1 MIYALGPQLPKLVSF
16 FMLPIL
22 TKYLTPQDY
31 GINGIILAYVGAFD
45 AFKDL
50 GLTVILTNSFFKY
63 PSRYKFTWQR
73 VHGFVQVWAPLYGL
87 MLIPLI
93 IAVTPEMAMKDVIWI
108 IVCIVLPIMFFEPVS
123 TIGRQ
128 YFQLNKK
135 PISFVAVAIIS
146 SFTAIAV
153 NYITIV
159 HFRLGYLGFLFGA
172 LSASF
177 VTFIIYIYLVYFRLK
192 LLPSLR
198 FSFKWLKKK
207 LLITLPTI
215 PHFYS
220 GYILNISDRVLLDF
234 FKVPIK
240 DIGLYAFA
248 YGIGTYFSIAGKSLQ
263 QASGPYYMEFYKLA
277 SREGDK
283 KARAITY
290 IMQAGLLIFAFFICL
305 WMKELFNFIARNEGL
320 KSSYYLAIP
329 IVMAYSY
336 FPSYNY
342 NGMKMWYTENTK
354 TLMMISVVAAI
365 ISVLLNLILIP
376 IYGILGAAITTFIS
390 FMFMGFGGYLYP
402 AIRKEFKVR
411 YYGGIWL
418 LMIVLATIAALLLR
432 DSSVIIKGSISA
444 IILLTIGISYYFK
457 LELISRALFV
467 HRLK

>member
-22 TKYLTPQDY
+22 TKYLTSQDY
-31 GINGIILAYVGAFD
+31 GINGIILAYVGALD

-73 VHGFVQVWAPLYGL
+73 VHGLVQVWAPLYGL

-93 IAVTPEMAMKDVIWI
+93 IAVTPEMAFKDLSWI
-108 IVCIVLPIMFFEPVS
+108 ILCIVIPIMFFEPVS

-128 YFQLNKK
+128 YYQLNKK
-135 PISFVAVAIIS
+135 PISFVAIAITS
-146 SFTAIAV
+146 SLTAIAV

-159 HFRLGYLGFLFGA
+159 HFRMGYLGFLFGA

-192 LLPSLR
+192 LLPSIR

-207 LLITLPTI
+207 LLVTLPSI
-215 PHFYS
+215 PHFYA
-220 GYILNISDRVLLDF
+220 GYVLNISDRVLLDLL
-234 FKVPIK
+234 KVPIK
-240 DIGLYAFA
+240 EIGLYAFA
-248 YGIGTYFSIAGKSLQ
+248 YSIGTYFSIVGKSLQ
-263 QASGPYYMEFYKLA
+263 QASAPFYMEYYKLE
-277 SREGDK
+277 SRDGDK
-283 KARAITY
+283 RARTLSY
-290 IMQAGLLIFAFFICL
+290 IMQAGLLILAFFICL

-320 KSSYYLAIP
+320 KSSYYIAIP
-329 IVMAYSY
+329 VVMAYCY
-336 FPSYNY
+336 FPSYFY

-376 IYGILGAAITTFIS
+376 IYGIIGAAASTFVS

-402 AIRKEFKVR
+402 AIRKEFNVK
-411 YYGGIWL
+411 YYAGIWIL
-418 LMIVLATIAALLLR
+418 LIVLATFAVLMLK
-432 DSSVIIKGSISA
+432 DSPVSIKLTMSFL
-444 IILLTIGISYYFK
+444 ILLCLGLAFYFRSK
-457 LELISRALFV
+457 IVSRLSIHF
-467 HRLK
+467 